1 MSGQQG
7 QLRSTEI
14 WISWWRLLAV
24 PFALLEIGVVPQ
36 AFPPG
41 YARWAWTITAALVVG
56 APLLWWL
63 ARRVSESALRPLGI
77 AALAFDTGLVAA
89 YVVLFYSVEPN
100 TAVRQLL
107 FLPVAEAAVRY
118 GIRGGIVVPL
128 VLAPVL
134 SVAEMLRVDR
144 FDLGEFTVDAVTV
157 PLGVQLLAGL
167 IVGWLGQRLRS
178 ETARAE
184 QRAQEAEA
192 LRDQIG
198 RRADQLEAVNRCG
211 RALSSSLDPD
221 EAFELFLREARAAFE
236 FDRIALVA
244 VDGDHAEVLGNAGV
258 GADTVLGRGTSRPVA
273 GTVIAEVLAT
283 GRTVVRDDMAESRQF
298 PDEEVELVRI
308 GLRSR
313 VVAPLALADR
323 TLGILSVSRLRPHA
337 FAREEVEMISLL
349 GREAATAVE
358 NMRAFEAER
367 TAAEEL
373 RRLSALRAD
382 FVSLVSHEL
391 RTPMA
396 AVIGSAAT
404 LRTRWRTLTPQQ
416 RESFLALIEEE
427 TARLAALIGDVLDT
441 SRLDAGTFSY
451 TFADVDVEELVR
463 ETAAVVELGQEE
475 VAVRA
480 EVAAPLPPV
489 HGDRERL
496 RQLILN
502 LVTNAVKYTVPGDE
516 VTLRAS
522 VDDGTV
528 AVSVRDNG
536 PGIAPE
542 DQRLIFEK
550 FGRAKTGAGSKPG
563 AGLGL
568 FIARS
573 IAEAHGGSVDVVSE
587 AGAGATFTVRLPV
600 R

>member
-1 MSGQQG
+1 MSEQQR
-7 QLRSTEI
+7 QLRSSEI

-24 PFALLEIGVVPQ
+24 PFALFEIGLLPQ
-36 AFPPG
+36 EYPPG
-41 YARWAWTITAALVVG
+41 YERWAWAITAVLVVG

-63 ARRVSESALRPLGI
+63 ARRVSDSAVRPLGI
-77 AALAFDTGLVAA
+77 AALAFDAALVAA
-89 YVVLFYSVEPN
+89 YVVLFYSFEPN

-118 GIRGGIVVPL
+118 GIRGGILVPL
-128 VLAPVL
+128 ALTPALVVGEVLRA
-134 SVAEMLRVDR
+134 DR
-144 FDLGEFTVDAVTV
+144 MEPRAFTVDAVSVT
-157 PLGVQLLAGL
+157 LGVQLLAGL
-167 IVGWLGQRLRS
+167 IVGWLAQRLRR
-178 ETARAE
+178 ETERAE
-184 QRAQEAEA
+184 RRAQEAEA

-211 RALSSSLDPD
+211 RALASSLDPD
-221 EAFELFLREARAAFE
+221 EAFQRFLAEARTAFE
-236 FDRIALVA
+236 FEQIALVP
-244 VDGDHAEVLGNAGV
+244 VDGDRAYVLGNAGAE
-258 GADTVLGRGTSRPVA
+258 ADTVFAKGTSRAVA
-273 GTVIAEVLAT
+273 GSIIADVLASRQT
-283 GRTVVRDDMAESRQF
+283 IVRDDMAASPEY
-298 PDEEVELVRI
+298 PEEDELVRI

-323 TLGILSVSRLRPHA
+323 TLGVLSVSRARPHA
-337 FAREEVEMISLL
+337 FARDEVDMISLL

-404 LRTRWRTLTPQQ
+404 LRTRWRTLTPEQ

-441 SRLDAGTFSY
+441 SRLDAGTFTY
-451 TFADVDVEELVR
+451 TFGDVDVEELVR
-463 ETAAVVELGQEE
+463 ETAAVADLGQEE
-475 VAVRA
+475 TAVRA
-480 EVAAPLPPV
+480 EVDPALPPV

-496 RQLILN
+496 RQLLLN

-522 VDDGTV
+522 VDDGAV
-528 AVSVRDNG
+528 AVSVHDNG

-573 IAEAHGGSVDVVSE
+573 IAEAHGGSLDVFSE
-587 AGAGATFTVRLPV
+587 AGEGATFTVRLPA

>member
-1 MSGQQG
+1 MTSSERE
-7 QLRSTEI
+7 LRSSET

-24 PFALLEIGVVPQ
+24 PFALFEIGLLPQ
-36 AFPPG
+36 GFPPG
-41 YARWAWTITAALVVG
+41 YARWAWAITGALVVG

-63 ARRVSESALRPLGI
+63 ARRVRESRLRALGI
-77 AALAFDTGLVAA
+77 AALAFDTALVAA
-89 YVVLFYSVEPN
+89 YVVLFYSFEPN

-118 GIRGGIVVPL
+118 GIRGGVLVPL
-128 VLAPVL
+128 ALAPAL
-134 SVAEMLRVDR
+134 AVAEAVRADR
-144 FDLGEFTVDAVTV
+144 MEPRAFTVDAVTV

-167 IVGWLGQRLRS
+167 IVGWLAQRLRS

-184 QRAQEAEA
+184 ERAQEAEA

-211 RALSSSLDPD
+211 LALASSLDAD
-221 EAFELFLREARAAFE
+221 EAFQRFLREARTAFE
-236 FDRIALVA
+236 FDRIALVV
-244 VDGDHAEVLGNAGV
+244 VDGDRAEVLGAAGV
-258 GADTVLGRGTSRPVA
+258 EVDSVFAKGTARPVPESIVADVLGSQQT
-273 GTVIAEVLAT
+273 I
-283 GRTVVRDDMAESRQF
+283 VRDDMAASPQYPE
-298 PDEEVELVRI
+298 EEVLVRI

-323 TLGILSVSRLRPHA
+323 TLGVLSVSRAHPNA
-337 FAREEVEMISLL
+337 FARDEVDMISLL

-367 TAAEEL
+367 NAAEEL

-404 LRTRWRTLTPQQ
+404 LRTRWRTLTPEQ

-427 TARLAALIGDVLDT
+427 TARLADLIGDVLDT
-441 SRLDAGTFSY
+441 SRLDAGTFTY
-451 TFADVDVEELVR
+451 TFGDVDVEELVR
-463 ETAAVVELGQEE
+463 ETAAVADLGQEE
-475 VAVRA
+475 IAVRA
-480 EVAAPLPPV
+480 EVESPLPPV
-489 HGDRERL
+489 QGDRERL
-496 RQLILN
+496 RQLLLN

-522 VDDGTV
+522 AVDGDV
-528 AVSVRDNG
+528 AVSVCDN
-536 PGIAPE
+536 
-542 DQRLIFEK
+542 
-550 FGRAKTGAGSKPG
+550 
-563 AGLGL
+563 
-568 FIARS
+568 
-573 IAEAHGGSVDVVSE
+573 
-587 AGAGATFTVRLPV
+587 
-600 R
+600 

>member
-1 MSGQQG
+1 MVTEQRG
-7 QLRSTEI
+7 QLRSSES
-14 WISWWRLLAV
+14 WIASWRLLAI
-24 PFALLEIGVVPQ
+24 PFALFEIGLLPQ
-36 AFPPG
+36 EYPPG
-41 YARWAWTITAALVVG
+41 YERWAWTITAVLVVG

-63 ARRVSESALRPLGI
+63 VRHVSERYLRPLGV
-77 AALAFDTGLVAA
+77 ASLAFDAGVVAA
-89 YVVLFYSVEPN
+89 YVVLFYSFEPN

-118 GIRGGIVVPL
+118 GMRGGILVPL
-128 VLAPVL
+128 ALAPALAVSEVL
-134 SVAEMLRVDR
+134 RADR
-144 FDLGEFTVDAVTV
+144 FEPQRFNVDQVTV
-157 PLGVQLLAGL
+157 PLGVQLLAGV
-167 IVGWLGQRLRS
+167 IVGWLAQRLRA

-184 QRAQEAEA
+184 QRAREAEA

-221 EAFELFLREARAAFE
+221 EAFQLFLREARTAFE

-244 VDGDHAEVLGNAGV
+244 VEGDRADVLGNAGV
-258 GADTVLGRGTSRPVA
+258 EADTVFARGTSRPIA
-273 GTVIAEVLAT
+273 GSIIADVMET
-283 GRTVVRDDMAESRQF
+283 RRTIVRDDMTD
-298 PDEEVELVRI
+298 PTYPEEEDLVRI
-308 GLRSR
+308 GLYSR

-323 TLGILSVSRLRPHA
+323 TLGILSVSRSRQHA
-337 FAREEVEMISLL
+337 FARDEVDMISLL
-349 GREAATAVE
+349 GSEAATAVE

-396 AVIGSAAT
+396 SVIGSAST
-404 LRTRWRTLTPQQ
+404 LRTRWRTLTPVQ

-441 SRLDAGTFSY
+441 SRLDAGTFTY
-451 TFADVDVEELVR
+451 TFADVDLGELVR
-463 ETAAVVELGQEE
+463 ETAAMTGLGQEE
-475 VAVRA
+475 ISVRA
-480 EVAAPLPPV
+480 EVDAPLPPV

-496 RQLILN
+496 RQLLLN

-516 VTLRAS
+516 VTLRAHA
-522 VDDGTV
+522 DDGAV
-528 AVSVRDNG
+528 AVSVQDNG
-536 PGIAPE
+536 PGIPPE

-550 FGRAKTGAGSKPG
+550 FGRAKTSAGSKPG

-573 IAEAHGGSVDVVSE
+573 IAEAHGGSLDVVSE
-587 AGAGATFTVRLPV
+587 ADAGATFTVRLPA

>member
-1 MSGQQG
+1 MTPRGEER
-7 QLRSTEI
+7 RSSEI

-24 PFALLEIGVVPQ
+24 PFALFEIGLIPQ
-36 AFPPG
+36 EYPPG
-41 YARWAWTITAALVVG
+41 YERWAWAITAGLVVG

-63 ARRVSESALRPLGI
+63 ARRVRDSALLPLGI
-77 AALAFDTGLVAA
+77 AALTFDTVLVAG
-89 YVVLFYSVEPN
+89 YVVLFYSFEPN

-118 GIRGGIVVPL
+118 GIRGGILVPL
-128 VLAPVL
+128 ALAPALV
-134 SVAEMLRVDR
+134 VGEVLRVDR
-144 FDLGEFTVDAVTV
+144 TAGEFTVDAVSV

-167 IVGWLGQRLRS
+167 IVGWLAQRLRS
-178 ETARAE
+178 ETVRAE

-221 EAFELFLREARAAFE
+221 EAFRRFLREARAAFE
-236 FDRIALVA
+236 FDRIALV
-244 VDGDHAEVLGNAGV
+244 VVEGDRADVLGNAGV
-258 GADTVLGRGTSRPVA
+258 EADTVFAKGTSRPVP
-273 GTVIAEVLAT
+273 GSIIADVQASQQT
-283 GRTVVRDDMAESRQF
+283 IVRDDMAATPEY
-298 PDEEVELVRI
+298 PEEEELARI

-323 TLGILSVSRLRPHA
+323 TLGVLSVSRARPHA
-337 FAREEVEMISLL
+337 FARDEVDMISLL

-367 TAAEEL
+367 SAAEEL

-404 LRTRWRTLTPQQ
+404 LRSRWRTLTPEQ

-441 SRLDAGTFSY
+441 SRLDAGTFTY
-451 TFADVDVEELVR
+451 TFGDVDVEELVR
-463 ETAAVVELGQEE
+463 EAAAVADLGQEE
-475 VAVRA
+475 IAVRT
-480 EVAAPLPPV
+480 EVETPLPPV

-496 RQLILN
+496 RQLLLN

-522 VDDGTV
+522 ADDGAV

-550 FGRAKTGAGSKPG
+550 FGRVPTAAGSKPG

-573 IAEAHGGSVDVVSE
+573 IAEAHGGSLDVASE
-587 AGAGATFTVRLPV
+587 AGAGATFTVRLPA